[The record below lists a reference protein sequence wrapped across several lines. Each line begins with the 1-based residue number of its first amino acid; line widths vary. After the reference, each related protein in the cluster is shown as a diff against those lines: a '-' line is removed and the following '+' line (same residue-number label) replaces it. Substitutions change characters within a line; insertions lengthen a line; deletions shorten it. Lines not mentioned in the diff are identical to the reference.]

1 MNWLEFCFRLTLA
14 LLLGCII
21 GFERQWRQRMAG
33 MRTNTLVAVG
43 SALFVIMGLMTPG
56 DASPTRIAAQV
67 VSGIGFLG
75 GGVIIRE
82 GMTIKGLNTAAT
94 LWCSAAVGTLSGA
107 GFLIHALVGAM
118 AVLMVNIVLRPIAQK
133 FIRHLTDVPEPESHY
148 LLTAICRAED
158 EQKMRALL
166 LQIVNTSTLQI
177 SSLRSEDTHN
187 PAKVEMLASLTGRG
201 NDQAALE
208 QLVSRLS
215 LEAGVSAVSWEIVRQ
230 ETQEES

>member
-1 MNWLEFCFRLTLA
+1 MNWLEFWVRLGTA
-14 LLLGCII
+14 LLLGCLI

-43 SALFVIMGLMTPG
+43 SALFVILGTMTPG
-56 DASPTRIAAQV
+56 DTSPTRIAAQV

-75 GGVIIRE
+75 GGIIIRD
-82 GMTIKGLNTAAT
+82 GLSVRGLNTAAT

-107 GFLIHALVGAM
+107 GFLPHALVGTM
-118 AVLMVNIVLRPIAQK
+118 AVLLVNIALRPVAQR
-133 FIRHLTDVPEPESHY
+133 FIRQMTEAPERLCHY
-148 LLTAICRAED
+148 RLTAVCRAED

-166 LQIVNTSTLQI
+166 LQIVNTSALQI
-177 SSLRSEDTHN
+177 HSLRSEDTHN
-187 PAKVEMLASLTGRG
+187 PARVELKASLTGQG

-215 LEAGVSAVSWEIVRQ
+215 LEAGVSAVSWEILKS
-230 ETQEES
+230 EEQEEL